1 MSDGLRRRHV
11 VVIGGGISGLAAAY
25 LVSRAGGDAV
35 RVTVVEKS
43 PIIGGHLRLAEV
55 ASVPI
60 DEGAESLLFRRPEAI
75 ELARTVGLG
84 DDLEH
89 PVTVD
94 AGLWNRDALVPLPT
108 TTVLG
113 VPSVPADLADVLGP
127 DDIARVAAEPAVPG
141 MPLVDDVAV
150 GTLVSARMGTAV
162 TQRLVEPFLG
172 GVYAGWADE
181 LSLRATMPDLA
192 TALSRAGSLLRAAA
206 SVREATA
213 GSAVPVFAGIRG
225 GVGRLPAAVAA
236 ASGAEIRTG
245 TIVRRLSRVAPV
257 LERPRRGMPAGLWS
271 GVEADEVGRWA
282 EPASPATAA
291 GWAAD
296 PGWRIEIGP
305 VAAPDFIDAD
315 AVIVAVPATP
325 AARMLR
331 DIAPLAAAELAAVEY
346 ASVAIVTLALPANAF
361 PEPPSWSGYLVPPI
375 DGHVTKAVTF
385 SSVKWGWLAKAA
397 DDLVVLRASI
407 GRHRRQAD
415 LQHEDGELVRT
426 VLAELTE
433 AVGVTAGPADA
444 RVSRWGGAL
453 PQYAVGH
460 VDRMARVRAAIEA
473 LPGLAVCGA
482 AYDGVGVAAC
492 VASAHR
498 ASNRILSELGLV
510 PGSEV

>member
-1 MSDGLRRRHV
+1 MSDGLCRRHV

-25 LVSRAGGDAV
+25 QVCRAGGDAA

-43 PIIGGHLRLAEV
+43 PVIGGHLRLAEV
-55 ASVPI
+55 AGVPI
-60 DEGAESLLFRRPEAI
+60 DEGAESLLYRRPEAI

-89 PVTVD
+89 PLTVD
-94 AGLWNRDALVPLPT
+94 AGLWNRDALVPLPA

-113 VPSVPADLADVLGP
+113 VPSAPADLADVLDP
-127 DDIARVAAEPAVPG
+127 DELARVAAEPAVPG
-141 MPLVDDVAV
+141 LPLVDDVAV
-150 GTLVSARMGTAV
+150 GTLVSDRMGAAV

-181 LSLRATMPDLA
+181 LSLRATMPDVA
-192 TALSRAGSLLRAAA
+192 AALSREGSLLRAAA
-206 SVREATA
+206 SVREAAA

-225 GVGRLPAAVAA
+225 GIGRLPAAVAA

-245 TIVRRLSRVAPV
+245 TTARRVTRSAPMPRDAGSARWPSSSASTPAHTPAGVRRHGSLGAGAAAPAVLRV
-257 LERPRRGMPAGLWS
+257 
-271 GVEADEVGRWA
+271 
-282 EPASPATAA
+282 
-291 GWAAD
+291 
-296 PGWRIEIGP
+296 EIGP

-325 AARMLR
+325 AARILR
-331 DIAPLAAAELAAVEY
+331 DVVPSAAAELAVVEY
-346 ASVAIVTLALPANAF
+346 ASVAIVTLAIPANAL
-361 PEPPSWSGYLVPPI
+361 PEPLRRSGYLVPPI

-385 SSVKWGWLAKAA
+385 SSVKWGWLRKSA
-397 DDLVVLRASI
+397 DGLVILRASI
-407 GRHRRQAD
+407 GRHREQRD
-415 LQHEDGELVRT
+415 LQRDDRELVST
-426 VLAELTE
+426 VLAELAQAIGLKGE
-433 AVGVTAGPADA
+433 PIDW
-444 RVSRWGGAL
+444 RVARWGGAL

-460 VDRMARVRAAIEA
+460 VERMARIRAAVET

-492 VASAHR
+492 VASAQR

-510 PGSEV
+510 PGSGA